1 MNTVDRNV
9 EQPTRPGT
17 QREVRLTE
25 HQRYR
30 SQQHRATNEARKDW
44 KVVLTTRDNT
54 VDPDQTS
61 ANSAWP
67 QAGYMSGNHSDL
79 THTQESKLP
88 HSVKSSS
95 VADTHAEFA
104 DTHLTMTSTEV
115 TS

>member
-1 MNTVDRNV
+1 MWSNQQDQAHKGKWGSQSTKGIGANST
-9 EQPTRPGT
+9 EQQMRPG
-17 QREVRLTE
+17 
-25 HQRYR
+25 
-30 SQQHRATNEARKDW
+30 RKGLN
-44 KVVLTTRDNT
+44 VVLTTRDNA

-61 ANSAWP
+61 ANRAWP